1 MASTSRNHHRGKS
14 KREIFLG
21 VQEGTFESG
30 GPYRAWVV
38 QLKGGMAVL
47 TIKEPQFAGKT
58 MVVLVRLD
66 ETLINK
72 LIASNTL

>member
-1 MASTSRNHHRGKS
+1 
-14 KREIFLG
+14 
-21 VQEGTFESG
+21 
-30 GPYRAWVV
+30 
-38 QLKGGMAVL
+38 MAVL

-58 MVVLVRLD
+58 MVALVALVRLD